1 MKKEKLESMDGIFT
15 DELNEKEFTEQ
26 QKRKRIKIMIIS
38 SLIVIL
44 IIGLIIYLSSS
55 SKPSLEDKRI
65 ILIDDSQIFKPIN
78 TKIKTRIIKLKQNN
92 FTIGIINDPN
102 IKKTG
107 ISILIPY
114 GKSLDLIYGF
124 TNYAQNLIFGGSKK
138 YTDNSL
144 LDNKLNENDGFF
156 VNSND
161 YDKSVYSITF
171 YSKEFEN
178 IIEIFSS
185 YFDDPNIYKNY
196 AENEINKINSKFL
209 KSNSSEK
216 IIFKF
221 YQIYLIKN
229 ILFILREL
237 EIINL

>member
-26 QKRKRIKIMIIS
+26 QKRKRIKLIIIL
-38 SLIVIL
+38 SLIVILIIVL

-114 GKSLDLIYGF
+114 GKSLD
-124 TNYAQNLIFGGSKK
+124 
-138 YTDNSL
+138 
-144 LDNKLNENDGFF
+144 
-156 VNSND
+156 
-161 YDKSVYSITF
+161 
-171 YSKEFEN
+171 
-178 IIEIFSS
+178 
-185 YFDDPNIYKNY
+185 
-196 AENEINKINSKFL
+196 
-209 KSNSSEK
+209 
-216 IIFKF
+216 
-221 YQIYLIKN
+221 
-229 ILFILREL
+229 
-237 EIINL
+237 